1 MSRTFAFLCLLAAIG
16 CGNPVATV
24 TGKVTMNGKPLEF
37 GDIGFHSDNGAVVA
51 NAKIINGGSFSI
63 GANAQLPP
71 GNYKAVIIANETSVS
86 KGPGAVV
93 MPKCITPEKY
103 GTKESTPLKVE
114 LKAGA
119 NTANFD
125 LK

>member
-1 MSRTFAFLCLLAAIG
+1 MRAFMLFVILLTVVG
-16 CGNPVATV
+16 CGKPVATV
-24 TGKVTMNGKPLEF
+24 TGKVTMEGKPLEF
-37 GDIGFHSDNGAVVA
+37 GDIGFHLENGTAVG
-51 NAKIINGGSFSI
+51 NGKISGGGVFSV
-63 GANAQLPP
+63 GAAAQLPP
-71 GNYKAVIIANETSVS
+71 GSYKVVIIANETSVS
-86 KGPGAVV
+86 KGPGSVV
-93 MPKCITPEKY
+93 MPKRITPEKY